1 MNNYTI
7 LNILM
12 TIFSLQIIKAYF
24 TSFNY
29 VKRKNKVFS
38 IISWCIYLLFQ
49 YWVMVSSAVFPLL
62 ILILNIIIIYLLF
75 KSTYII
81 SSKTALFLSGIFYT
95 FWMLVEIIINNI
107 LHMFFIEEPSYFFIV
122 GSVVSKIILY
132 TLLQVFKKY
141 FNENSLINLP
151 LHYWVRLFLIPIA
164 TIYIIHNTY
173 LLTSPVGNTFFFTL
187 TTILL
192 VFINYISFDM
202 YDKLGTHAEIEKRNL
217 AYEQQLELC
226 NKQSTERELAY
237 QETKRIR
244 HDLNE
249 YLVAIKATL
258 LTGDINTVLSKIDT
272 LLDHNHI
279 YKKDVSRSGNL
290 VIDSLINYKHTLV
303 EKEGIKMECNILV
316 PPELPYDSADL
327 CIIIGNLLDNALE
340 ATQSLSV
347 ESRYINLSITQIK
360 GNLSITIENP
370 YNGKLKKDNT
380 LKLLSIKSDIHN
392 HGIGLTSVKQ
402 SVDKYNGELLI
413 KTDHNIFNV
422 SIFLYPR

>member
-107 LHMFFIEEPSYFFIV
+107 LHIFFTEEPSYFFIV

-173 LLTSPVGNTFFFTL
+173 ILTSPGGNTFFFTL

-202 YDKLGTHAEIEKRNL
+202 YDKLGTHIEIEKRNL

-258 LTGDINTVLSKIDT
+258 LTGDINTVLSKIDI

-303 EKEGIKMECNILV
+303 EKKGIKMECNILV

-360 GNLSITIENP
+360 GNLSITIQNP

-380 LKLLSIKSDIHN
+380 LKLLSLKSDSHN

>member
-49 YWVMVSSAVFPLL
+49 YWVMVSSALFPLL

-141 FNENSLINLP
+141 FNKNSLINLP

-173 LLTSPVGNTFFFTL
+173 LLTSVGNTFFFTL

-202 YDKLGTHAEIEKRNL
+202 YDKLGTYVEIEKRNL

-303 EKEGIKMECNILV
+303 EKEGIKMKCNILV

-347 ESRYINLSITQIK
+347 ENKYINLSITQIK
-360 GNLSITIENP
+360 GNLSITIQNP

-380 LKLLSIKSDIHN
+380 LKLLSLKSDSHN

-422 SIFLYPR
+422 SIFLYPK